1 MTRLLKVSL
10 LVSGCLALAA
20 CSTTTPRGKINYY
33 STGAAPPPLE
43 IPPDLSRP
51 RGDEALPA
59 PRGGGTSY
67 SSYSAGQAKPGAAG
81 QQTVAIAGPAASG
94 PGAARPMHI
103 ERAGMQRWLV
113 VDGSPQ
119 ELWGAVRGFFA
130 KNGLAIV
137 IEDKAAGIL
146 ETDWAENRTGASEDF
161 IQRYLSAVFPN
172 LYDSGVR
179 DKFRVRLEPGQ
190 KSGSTDIFLSHRR
203 LEEQVN
209 EGVFGRGGIT
219 WTSQPADPEIEA
231 EMLRLLMVHLGAQD
245 KEAETM
251 LAAAGKERARIQK
264 NDKGESVLRIDDD
277 LDRAWRRVGLSLD
290 RVGFTVEDRD
300 RTLGVYYVR
309 YVDPAAS
316 DKKKG
321 LLARLIGDDEPLD
334 TRFQVKLAAAGSGT
348 TDVGVRDSAGA
359 VVTSAT
365 GDRMLNLLY
374 EQLK

>member
-1 MTRLLKVSL
+1 
-10 LVSGCLALAA
+10 
-20 CSTTTPRGKINYY
+20 
-33 STGAAPPPLE
+33 
-43 IPPDLSRP
+43 
-51 RGDEALPA
+51 
-59 PRGGGTSY
+59 
-67 SSYSAGQAKPGAAG
+67 
-81 QQTVAIAGPAASG
+81 
-94 PGAARPMHI
+94 
-103 ERAGMQRWLV
+103 MQRWLV